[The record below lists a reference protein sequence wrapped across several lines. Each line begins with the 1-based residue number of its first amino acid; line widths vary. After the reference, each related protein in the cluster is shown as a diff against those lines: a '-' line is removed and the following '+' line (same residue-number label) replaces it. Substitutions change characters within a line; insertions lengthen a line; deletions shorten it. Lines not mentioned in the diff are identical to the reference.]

1 MKSKNKILAVTAFA
15 MLSLMGCNIDPILT
29 DSYSEDVAWSN
40 VDNLR
45 LNLNGFYSLIGG
57 YYGSEVENDA
67 CTDILKMNGPRDS
80 ENLFV
85 FGSAPIT
92 PAANPFNNWD
102 NRHTWQLSC
111 CRFLHN
117 LAEHRGNFPE
127 SIANEA
133 EAEAR
138 FFRALVNFDLAKRF
152 GASFILHKE
161 LPVMGE
167 KNHARCTP
175 EECWDFIYEDLTFA
189 AKYLPKRWDDA
200 TKDPWGEA
208 THTGRVTQGA
218 AWGMLA
224 RAMLYAQ
231 RWKDAS
237 DAALEVKKLGYAL
250 YKNPSRPDKGYGEL
264 FMNRRSARVDNN
276 ESIIECGY
284 SYDDEMDYSFDYFY
298 CPPSDGGYAEAS
310 PTEDLVSAYEM
321 ADGREFSWS
330 DPTMKANPYV
340 GREPR
345 FYASILYNGA
355 PWKGQTLYTYEGCND
370 GYALGGG
377 TTCTGYYMRKLFDE
391 NLPKNG
397 IRATDLTYYYMRYA
411 EVLLIYAEAMA
422 EQGDIPAALEALNE
436 VRARVDLPAKSA
448 KNKTEFMKLLRHE
461 RMIELAFEGHRFWDI
476 RRWGLGTTLLN
487 DVHMK
492 GIKPTKTS
500 EGTYDM
506 GLDDVACADSPKIQA
521 IREKD
526 AIQNLLVKNKGNV
539 SQTAI
544 DLGCSRP
551 ALYDKMKKY
560 GLK

>member
-167 KNHARCTP
+167 KNHARCTHP
-175 EECWDFIYEDLTFA
+175 
-189 AKYLPKRWDDA
+189 
-200 TKDPWGEA
+200 
-208 THTGRVTQGA
+208 
-218 AWGMLA
+218 
-224 RAMLYAQ
+224 
-231 RWKDAS
+231 
-237 DAALEVKKLGYAL
+237 
-250 YKNPSRPDKGYGEL
+250 
-264 FMNRRSARVDNN
+264 
-276 ESIIECGY
+276 Y
-284 SYDDEMDYSFDYFY
+284 S
-298 CPPSDGGYAEAS
+298 P
-310 PTEDLVSAYEM
+310 
-321 ADGREFSWS
+321 
-330 DPTMKANPYV
+330 
-340 GREPR
+340 
-345 FYASILYNGA
+345 
-355 PWKGQTLYTYEGCND
+355 
-370 GYALGGG
+370 
-377 TTCTGYYMRKLFDE
+377 
-391 NLPKNG
+391 
-397 IRATDLTYYYMRYA
+397 
-411 EVLLIYAEAMA
+411 
-422 EQGDIPAALEALNE
+422 
-436 VRARVDLPAKSA
+436 
-448 KNKTEFMKLLRHE
+448 
-461 RMIELAFEGHRFWDI
+461 
-476 RRWGLGTTLLN
+476 
-487 DVHMK
+487 
-492 GIKPTKTS
+492 
-500 EGTYDM
+500 
-506 GLDDVACADSPKIQA
+506 
-521 IREKD
+521 
-526 AIQNLLVKNKGNV
+526 
-539 SQTAI
+539 
-544 DLGCSRP
+544 
-551 ALYDKMKKY
+551 
-560 GLK
+560 

>member
-492 GIKPTKTS
+492 GIKPTKPS
-500 EGTYDM
+500 EGTYEYKVVDCDA
-506 GLDDVACADSPKIQA
+506 GSTRVYLEKYNRFPIPLSELQQNTACEQFDEWK
-521 IREKD
+521 
-526 AIQNLLVKNKGNV
+526 
-539 SQTAI
+539 
-544 DLGCSRP
+544 
-551 ALYDKMKKY
+551 
-560 GLK
+560 

>member
-1 MKSKNKILAVTAFA
+1 MKKMKSKNKILAVTAFA

-391 NLPKNG
+391 NLPKNC
-397 IRATDLTYYYMRYA
+397 RY
-411 EVLLIYAEAMA
+411 
-422 EQGDIPAALEALNE
+422 
-436 VRARVDLPAKSA
+436 
-448 KNKTEFMKLLRHE
+448 
-461 RMIELAFEGHRFWDI
+461 
-476 RRWGLGTTLLN
+476 
-487 DVHMK
+487 
-492 GIKPTKTS
+492 
-500 EGTYDM
+500 
-506 GLDDVACADSPKIQA
+506 
-521 IREKD
+521 
-526 AIQNLLVKNKGNV
+526 
-539 SQTAI
+539 
-544 DLGCSRP
+544 
-551 ALYDKMKKY
+551 
-560 GLK
+560 

>member
-345 FYASILYNGA
+345 FYAWVCYDGGEYSSFIADGSPLILEARNSQKHGYNPDRYNRDNNA
-355 PWKGQTLYTYEGCND
+355 
-370 GYALGGG
+370 
-377 TTCTGYYMRKLFDE
+377 TGYFSKKRIQPNFQWRSQDNGNNYAHTPLAVIRLAE
-391 NLPKNG
+391 LYLNLAECHAALNSKQDVLDNLNIVRNRAG
-397 IRATDLTYYYMRYA
+397 IPDLELSDINSDMSLMDWVRSERYA
-411 EVLLIYAEAMA
+411 ELW
-422 EQGDIPAALEALNE
+422 
-436 VRARVDLPAKSA
+436 
-448 KNKTEFMKLLRHE
+448 
-461 RMIELAFEGHRFWDI
+461 FEGHRYFDA
-476 RRWGLGTTLLN
+476 RRWTIAPEVFKAGVREGLNAIAKKDPSFREFNQRVKVDQPFMWNNKMYLLPIN
-487 DVHMK
+487 D
-492 GIKPTKTS
+492 S
-500 EGTYDM
+500 EIYSNPQ
-506 GLDDVACADSPKIQA
+506 LVQSP
-521 IREKD
+521 E
-526 AIQNLLVKNKGNV
+526 
-539 SQTAI
+539 
-544 DLGCSRP
+544 
-551 ALYDKMKKY
+551 Y
-560 GLK
+560 